1 MSGLHSILRNP
12 MKEKLARDE
21 VVASMTVR
29 LSRSI
34 EIAQIAA
41 TAGFDTLYVDL
52 EHNTLSIDTCCQ
64 ICIAAQHIGLTP
76 LVRVPA
82 VTADYVGRVLDGG
95 AMGVIAPHIRSAA
108 EARALVDLVKFPPL
122 GSRSAGG
129 ALSHVGYRN
138 FPAAEF
144 NAAMNDTTSVVV
156 MLETV
161 AALDNV
167 EAIIAVD
174 GVDLLLIG
182 SNDLCA
188 EMGIPGRFDHPR
200 LKDAFARSIAAAR
213 AAGKHVGVGGL
224 ASRDDL
230 MAQFV
235 RMGAR
240 YVSTGTDLAF
250 LLGACEQRARLVRE
264 MSKH

>member
-1 MSGLHSILRNP
+1 MMSEIRTILRNS

-29 LSRSI
+29 FARSI
-34 EIAQIAA
+34 EIAQIAQ

-64 ICIAAQHIGLTP
+64 ICIAAQQIGLTP

-82 VTADYVGRVLDGG
+82 NTPDYIGRVLDGG
-95 AMGVIAPHIRSAA
+95 AMGVITPHVRSAA
-108 EARALVDLVKFPPL
+108 EARALVELVKFPPL
-122 GSRSAGG
+122 GQRSAGG
-129 ALSHVGYRN
+129 ALSHYQYRS
-138 FPAAEF
+138 FPVDET
-144 NAAMNDTTSVVV
+144 NAAMNDATSLVV

-161 AALDNV
+161 AALEAV
-167 EAIIAVD
+167 EEIITVD
-174 GVDLLLIG
+174 GVDMLLVG

-188 EMGIPGRFDHPR
+188 EMGITGQFDHPR
-200 LKDAFARSIAAAR
+200 LEDAFAHAITAAR
-213 AAGKHVGVGGL
+213 KVEKHVGIGGL

-230 MAQFV
+230 MTQFV

-240 YVSTGTDLAF
+240 YISTGTDLAF
-250 LLGACEQRARLVRE
+250 LLGACAQRARFV
-264 MSKH
+264 KGIAV

>member
-1 MSGLHSILRNP
+1 MSGIRAILRNR

-41 TAGFDTLYVDL
+41 TAGFNSLYVGL

-64 ICIAAQHIGLTP
+64 ICIAAQQIGITP

-82 VTADYVGRVLDGG
+82 NTPEYIGRVLDGG
-95 AMGVIAPHIRSAA
+95 AMGVIAPHVRSAG
-108 EARALVDLVKFPPL
+108 EARALADLVRFPPI
-122 GSRSAGG
+122 GQRSAGG
-129 ALSHVGYRN
+129 VLSQYQYRG
-138 FPAAEF
+138 FPAAETA
-144 NAAMNDTTSVVV
+144 AAMNEATSLVV

-167 EAIIAVD
+167 EEIIAVD
-174 GVDLLLIG
+174 GVDMLLVG

-188 EMGIPGRFDHPR
+188 EMGIAGQFDHPR
-200 LKDAFARSIAAAR
+200 LKDAFSRSIAAAR
-213 AAGKHVGVGGL
+213 AAGKHAGIGGL
-224 ASRDDL
+224 AARDDL
-230 MAQFV
+230 VAQFV

-250 LLGACEQRARLVRE
+250 LLAACEQRARFVRE
-264 MSKH
+264 IGV